1 VFKFVK
7 LEEFPEILFVLKIFY
22 ILFYIEGELL
32 RVGDDEVSQV
42 SLECVYFPDRG
53 NASWTWTD
61 PTTNATM
68 EDLPICSAKCKD
80 DPPSRSDLKSNW
92 TGLVFFKKFI

>member
-1 VFKFVK
+1 M
-7 LEEFPEILFVLKIFY
+7 
-22 ILFYIEGELL
+22 LFYIAGELL
-32 RVGDDEVSQV
+32 RVGDDVVSQV
-42 SLECVYFPDRG
+42 SLECVYVPDRG

-61 PTTNATM
+61 PTTNATK

-92 TGLVFFKKFI
+92 TGLVFFQQIYLRNIVLHLQRSVSSD